1 MTDKHE
7 SEEAVVVRCPKCNA
21 KVVVDDK
28 SKLAMHATCPNG
40 HRVDLVK
47 MV

>member
-1 MTDKHE
+1 MSQKPPDE
-7 SEEAVVVRCPKCNA
+7 VVSVRCPKCNA

-28 SKLAMHATCPNG
+28 AKSAMYVTCPNG

>member
-1 MTDKHE
+1 VTQKPPDE
-7 SEEAVVVRCPKCNA
+7 TVVVRCAKCNA
-21 KVVVDDK
+21 KVVVDEK
-28 SKLAMHATCPNG
+28 SKTAMYVTCPNG

>member
-1 MTDKHE
+1 MTQKPPDE
-7 SEEAVVVRCPKCNA
+7 TVTVRCPKCNA

-28 SKLAMHATCPNG
+28 ARTAMVATCPNG
-40 HRVDLVK
+40 HRIDLVK